1 MGKEKRIKE
10 LNKMQKF
17 KIDDIDEL
25 KMILIIAKLSLE
37 DAIISRLEN
46 LGGRVL
52 LREVGEGIGKNMSLE
67 LLGINNTPYIVIFAV
82 ARKEDADNIVVAIDS
97 EVNFSAPGVG
107 LGLTLDIEGYM
118 GAKGLFL

>member
-1 MGKEKRIKE
+1 MKK
-10 LNKMQKF
+10 NKVDKSQNIIPRF
-17 KIDDIDEL
+17 KLEEINEL
-25 KMILIIAKLSLE
+25 KIVLIIARLSME
-37 DAIISRLEN
+37 DAIIERLER
-46 LGGRVL
+46 LGAQVL

-67 LLGINNTPYIVIFAV
+67 MLGISNTPYIVILAT

-107 LGLTLDIEGYM
+107 LGLTLDVDGYM

>member
-1 MGKEKRIKE
+1 MKKMIKNQLPHE
-10 LNKMQKF
+10 VKTFNLEE
-17 KIDDIDEL
+17 IDEL
-25 KMILIIAKLSLE
+25 KMILIIAKISLE
-37 DAIISRLEN
+37 DAIVDRLEA

-67 LLGINNTPYIVIFAV
+67 LLGINSTPYIVILGT

-107 LGLTLDIEGYM
+107 LGLTLDVEGYM
-118 GAKGLFL
+118 GAKGLFV

>member
-1 MGKEKRIKE
+1 MKNKK
-10 LNKMQKF
+10 NKMQSVTPKF
-17 KIDDIDEL
+17 KLEDINEL
-25 KMILIIAKLSLE
+25 KIILIIAKITME
-37 DAIISRLEN
+37 EEIIERLEN
-46 LGGRVL
+46 LGGQVL

-67 LLGINNTPYIVIFAV
+67 LLGINNTPYIVILAT

-107 LGLTLDIEGYM
+107 LGLTIDVEGYM

>member
-1 MGKEKRIKE
+1 MKKSKKEEAYEVAPR
-10 LNKMQKF
+10 F
-17 KIDDIDEL
+17 KLEDIDEL
-25 KMILIIAKLSLE
+25 KIILIIAKISME
-37 DAIISRLEN
+37 DEIIERLEK
-46 LGGRVL
+46 LGGHVL

-67 LLGINNTPYIVIFAV
+67 LLGINNTPYIVILAT

-107 LGLTLDIEGYM
+107 LGLTIDVEGYM